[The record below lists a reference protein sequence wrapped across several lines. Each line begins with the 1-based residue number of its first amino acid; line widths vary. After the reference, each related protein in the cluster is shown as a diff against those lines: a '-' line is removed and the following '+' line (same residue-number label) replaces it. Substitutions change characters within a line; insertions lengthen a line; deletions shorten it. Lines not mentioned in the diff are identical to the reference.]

1 MEIKYKVDEDL
12 YIDYIYNNVKSKKK
26 RIAKIIVNIILV
38 AIIFGTLMYSKYMY
52 DIENYGYL
60 KSGASIAMIMYI
72 ICGVLWVILVPILQ
86 SKVENIQII
95 GQAQKM
101 GQAVEEEITL
111 TLDNDGI
118 IKKSDSYE
126 VSDKW
131 SQITSM
137 TESEGSIALKVK
149 GEYPILIPVSSFS
162 DEDKKSEFIDFIN
175 GKIKTEDLGDAKDA
189 DKMVRYPL

>member
-1 MEIKYKVDEDL
+1 MEIKYKVDEEL

-26 RIAKIIVNIILV
+26 RIAKIIVNILLV
-38 AIIFGTLMYSKYMY
+38 AVIFGTLMYSKYMY

-72 ICGVLWVILVPILQ
+72 ICGVLWSILVPILQ

-111 TLDNDGI
+111 TLDNDGM

-131 SQITSM
+131 SQMTSV
-137 TESEGSIALKVK
+137 TQSEESIALKVK
-149 GEYPILIPVSSFS
+149 GKYPILIPASSFS

-175 GKIKTEDLGDAKDA
+175 NKIKTEDLGDAKDG
-189 DKMVRYPL
+189 D